1 MMDDLLLQ
9 AVDAK
14 VADMPNEPIDDA
26 NLIRNVQVT
35 NEWITFREQL
45 ANGMFD
51 EYLVRHG
58 DAEME

>member
-1 MMDDLLLQ
+1 MMNDLLLQ

-35 NEWITFREQL
+35 NEWIAFRE
-45 ANGMFD
+45 
-51 EYLVRHG
+51 
-58 DAEME
+58 

>member
-14 VADMPNEPIDDA
+14 VADMPNEHVDDA

-35 NEWITFREQL
+35 NEWIAFRE
-45 ANGMFD
+45 
-51 EYLVRHG
+51 
-58 DAEME
+58 

>member
-1 MMDDLLLQ
+1 MDDLLLQ

-45 ANGMFD
+45 DDDMFD